1 MNSIKKL
8 AGQTAVYGV
17 SSILGRLLN
26 YLLVPLHTRI
36 FIPTEY
42 GVVGEMYAYVS
53 LLYVI
58 LMFGMETAF
67 FRFAEKENDLHK
79 VYSTTLTSI
88 FAVCVLFI
96 VVMLSFSG
104 PIANLLHYPQ
114 HPEYI
119 VWFALVIALDAF
131 SSIPFA
137 LLRQQNKAKRFATIK
152 MLNIGMNVGLNVF
165 FLLLCPWLLKNNILT
180 SIVSFIYHPSIG
192 VGYIFIAN
200 LIASLF
206 TIVLLLPDIVSFS
219 LKFDYTLFRKMFT
232 YAFPLLIFGLA
243 GIVNETFDRIMIKY
257 LSPQEIAS
265 AQVGIY
271 SACYKISIMI
281 TIFIQAFK
289 YAAEPFFFSQAKFAD
304 AQKTYAEVMK
314 YFVIAC
320 SFMFLGITLMMELVK
335 FFVGK
340 EYYEGLKIVPI
351 LLLANIFLGIFYNLS
366 VWYKLTDK
374 TSYGAYISIGG
385 ALLTLILNFILIPLI
400 GYLGA
405 AWTTFICYLSM
416 MVVSFIIGQK
426 HYPIPYNVVKLVSF
440 ILLSVIFYFFS
451 LWYAQFLP
459 HIALKLILNGLLLI
473 VYASIIWF
481 VEKRNLHQL
490 IHSK

>member
-8 AGQTAVYGV
+8 AGHFAIYGV
-17 SSILGRLLN
+17 SSIIGRLLN
-26 YLLVPLHTRI
+26 YLLVPIHSRI
-36 FIPTEY
+36 FHPAEY

-67 FRFAEKENDLHK
+67 FRFAEREKDLHK

-88 FAVCVLFI
+88 FTVCALFVI
-96 VVMLSFSG
+96 LMLSFSG
-104 PIANLLHYPQ
+104 SIANLLNYPG
-114 HPEYI
+114 HSDYI
-119 VWFALVIALDAF
+119 IWFALVIALDAF

-152 MLNIGMNVGLNVF
+152 MLNIGMNVGLNLF
-165 FLLLCPWLLKNNILT
+165 FLLLCPWLLKNEILT
-180 SIVSFIYHPSIG
+180 GIISLIYHPSVG

-206 TIVLLLPDIVSFS
+206 TIVLLLPDILSFS
-219 LKFDYTLFRKMFT
+219 FKFDYKLFRTMFK

-243 GIVNETFDRIMIKY
+243 GIVNETFDRILIKY
-257 LSPQEIAS
+257 LSPKEIAS
-265 AQVGIY
+265 SQVGIY

-289 YAAEPFFFSQAKFAD
+289 YAAEPFFFSQAKYAN
-304 AQKTYAEVMK
+304 AQKTYADVMK

-320 SFMFLGITLMMELVK
+320 SFMFLGITLMMDLVK
-335 FFVGK
+335 YFVGK
-340 EYYEGLKIVPI
+340 EFYEGLKIVPI

-374 TSYGAYISIGG
+374 TTYGAYISIGG
-385 ALLTLILNFILIPLI
+385 AILTLVLNFILIPII
-400 GYLGA
+400 GYMGA

-416 MVVSFIIGQK
+416 MVISFIIGQK
-426 HYPIPYNVVKLVSF
+426 HYRIPYEVFKLLF
-440 ILLSVIFYFFS
+440 YILLSVSFYFFS
-451 LWYAQFLP
+451 LWYAQFLH
-459 HIALKLILNGLLLI
+459 HIALKLLLNGILLI
-473 VYASIIWF
+473 IYCSIIWYI
-481 VEKRNLHQL
+481 ERRNIYQL
-490 IHSK
+490 IHLK